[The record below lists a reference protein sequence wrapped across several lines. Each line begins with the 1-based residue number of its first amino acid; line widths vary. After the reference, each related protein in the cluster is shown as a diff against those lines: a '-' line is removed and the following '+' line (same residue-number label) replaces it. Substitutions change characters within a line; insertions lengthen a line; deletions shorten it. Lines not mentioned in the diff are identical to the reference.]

1 MKRKG
6 RLIVISGPSGVG
18 KGTVVK
24 ALMDRDPRVRLSVS
38 ATTRP
43 MRPSETDGV
52 QYHFISHEEFERMIE
67 ADQFLEHA
75 QYVGNRYGTP
85 EKAVD
90 EMLEQGFDVVLE
102 IEVQGALQIKQK
114 RPDAISVFIAAP
126 SFEALA
132 ERLRGRKDTDEAAI
146 AKRLETARQEYR
158 IAPQYDYIV
167 VNDEIETAVADV
179 AAILRADFLRAE
191 NHLKVLCLGG
201 NEHAL
206 SPDE

>member
-1 MKRKG
+1 MKKG

-24 ALMDRDPRVRLSVS
+24 SLLARDPNTWLSVS
-38 ATTRP
+38 ATTRAI
-43 MRPSETDGV
+43 RPSETDGV
-52 QYHFISHEEFERMIE
+52 QYHFISQAEFDRMIAE
-67 ADQFLEHA
+67 GSFLEYA
-75 QYVGNRYGTP
+75 CYVNNSYGSP
-85 EKAVD
+85 LAPI
-90 EMLEQGFDVVLE
+90 EQKLAEGRDVLLE

-179 AAILRADFLRAE
+179 AAILRAEFLRAE